1 MVGERVRL
9 HHRCGPPNLTTPNLT
24 QPLRASAGQA
34 GRCQMSPASI
44 GSEEQLDRVEWRHY
58 AWSNSNPTKA
68 AAAIFH
74 HFAGDPRVASAV
86 KTAGME
92 SGSVLLCS
100 RGPLHNLIRP
110 RGSVW
115 LRPVVFEVRLR
126 LID

>member
-24 QPLRASAGQA
+24 QPLRASAGQ
-34 GRCQMSPASI
+34 
-44 GSEEQLDRVEWRHY
+44 
-58 AWSNSNPTKA
+58 
-68 AAAIFH
+68 AAIFH

-115 LRPVVFEVRLR
+115 LRPVGFEVRLR